1 MAVLHAVPSVRDM
14 PPAPQSPLPMYFAP
28 VFAGMGVAGLA
39 AVSWE
44 LPAILLLCS
53 TGERS
58 ALALL
63 RAYWTGR
70 MICGGLALLS
80 PALFLGLTFLLYW
93 RTARRLDPELRRQNR
108 LASLILLPVCLPL
121 AGIVMWSALAPGGS
135 LAFCNQAAADIRQIE
150 TGELERVTVLLEERS
165 SPDSLFQDAPEGW
178 RVTWRK
184 GLGPDTGFQWV
195 SLRFSDALDFTP
207 VPERFVVTGQTYDW
221 NWTHAQR
228 YEITYTTQFHLV
240 VSAVPVGGAP

>member
-63 RAYWTGR
+63 
-70 MICGGLALLS
+70 
-80 PALFLGLTFLLYW
+80 
-93 RTARRLDPELRRQNR
+93 
-108 LASLILLPVCLPL
+108 
-121 AGIVMWSALAPGGS
+121 
-135 LAFCNQAAADIRQIE
+135 
-150 TGELERVTVLLEERS
+150 
-165 SPDSLFQDAPEGW
+165 FQDAPEGW
-178 RVTWRK
+178 QVEQRTAP
-184 GLGPDTGFQWV
+184 GPVQRV

>member
-14 PPAPQSPLPMYFAP
+14 PPTPQSPLPMYFAP

-58 ALALL
+58 AL
-63 RAYWTGR
+63 
-70 MICGGLALLS
+70 
-80 PALFLGLTFLLYW
+80 
-93 RTARRLDPELRRQNR
+93 
-108 LASLILLPVCLPL
+108 
-121 AGIVMWSALAPGGS
+121 
-135 LAFCNQAAADIRQIE
+135 
-150 TGELERVTVLLEERS
+150 
-165 SPDSLFQDAPEGW
+165 DSLFQDAPEGW
-178 RVTWRK
+178 QVEQRTA
-184 GLGPDTGFQWV
+184 LGPVQRV

>member
-108 LASLILLPVCLPL
+108 LAPLILLPVCLPL

-178 RVTWRK
+178 QVEQRTA
-184 GLGPDTGFQWV
+184 LGPVRRV

-228 YEITYTTQFHLV
+228 YQVRYTTNLHLAVEIT
-240 VSAVPVGGAP
+240 PVC

>member
-53 TGERS
+53 TG
-58 ALALL
+58 
-63 RAYWTGR
+63 
-70 MICGGLALLS
+70 
-80 PALFLGLTFLLYW
+80 
-93 RTARRLDPELRRQNR
+93 
-108 LASLILLPVCLPL
+108 
-121 AGIVMWSALAPGGS
+121 
-135 LAFCNQAAADIRQIE
+135 
-150 TGELERVTVLLEERS
+150 ERS

-228 YEITYTTQFHLV
+228 YEVTYTTQFHLV

>member
-80 PALFLGLTFLLYW
+80 PALFLGLTFLLY
-93 RTARRLDPELRRQNR
+93 
-108 LASLILLPVCLPL
+108 
-121 AGIVMWSALAPGGS
+121 
-135 LAFCNQAAADIRQIE
+135 
-150 TGELERVTVLLEERS
+150 
-165 SPDSLFQDAPEGW
+165 
-178 RVTWRK
+178 
-184 GLGPDTGFQWV
+184 
-195 SLRFSDALDFTP
+195 
-207 VPERFVVTGQTYDW
+207 
-221 NWTHAQR
+221 
-228 YEITYTTQFHLV
+228 
-240 VSAVPVGGAP
+240 

>member
-80 PALFLGLTFLLYW
+80 PALFLGITFLLYW

-108 LASLILLPVCLPL
+108 LAPLILLPVCLPL
-121 AGIVMWSALAPGGS
+121 AGIAPGGS
-135 LAFCNQAAADIRQIE
+135 LAFCNQAAAVLRQIE

-178 RVTWRK
+178 QVEQRTA
-184 GLGPDTGFQWV
+184 LGPVQRV
-195 SLRFSDALDFTP
+195 SLRFSNALDFTP